1 MFSVL
6 ELSKMRMYQFHYDLM
21 VKKYGKRLKLLRLNT
36 DNFIG
41 INIIIDIFILAILH
55 PQIITDTYS

>member
-1 MFSVL
+1 MGL
-6 ELSKMRMYQFHYDLM
+6 
-21 VKKYGKRLKLLRLNT
+21 T

-41 INIIIDIFILAILH
+41 INIITNIFILAILH

>member
-1 MFSVL
+1 L
-6 ELSKMRMYQFHYDLM
+6 GL
-21 VKKYGKRLKLLRLNT
+21 T

>member
-1 MFSVL
+1 L
-6 ELSKMRMYQFHYDLM
+6 GL
-21 VKKYGKRLKLLRLNT
+21 T

-41 INIIIDIFILAILH
+41 INIITNIFILAILH